1 MKKEEE
7 VKIVKY
13 NQKKTFVES
22 CAIFFPRLGGFLRST
37 RSMSNNYLSLS
48 NWFGGERER
57 ERGVRP
63 AKNDSFGRLSLN
75 LNICLVLYS
84 ILYIFESF

>member
-22 CAIFFPRLGGFLRST
+22 CAILFPRLGGFLRST

-57 ERGVRP
+57 ERH
-63 AKNDSFGRLSLN
+63 AAS
-75 LNICLVLYS
+75 
-84 ILYIFESF
+84 EE

>member
-57 ERGVRP
+57 EREREREACGQRRMTPSAV
-63 AKNDSFGRLSLN
+63 
-75 LNICLVLYS
+75 CL
-84 ILYIFESF
+84 

>member
-22 CAIFFPRLGGFLRST
+22 CAILFPRLGGFLRST

-57 ERGVRP
+57 ERGRERH
-63 AKNDSFGRLSLN
+63 AAS
-75 LNICLVLYS
+75 
-84 ILYIFESF
+84 EE